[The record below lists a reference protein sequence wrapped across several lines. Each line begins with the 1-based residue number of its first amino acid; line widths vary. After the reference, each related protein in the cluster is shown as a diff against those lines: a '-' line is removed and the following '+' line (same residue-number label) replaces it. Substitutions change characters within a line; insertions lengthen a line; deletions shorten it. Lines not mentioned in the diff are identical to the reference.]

1 VVAQVPTHRVRRRE
15 LIAGIGVGAALWPL
29 GAAAQEPPK
38 HRIGMLVL
46 GNGVGSA
53 FGESLR
59 ALGYTDRN
67 TTIEVRAAHGR
78 MERFP
83 NLAAELAAL
92 SPAVIYAMTPHAV
105 EAARVAKP
113 QTPIVML
120 NVADPVAL
128 GFVASL
134 AHPGGN
140 ITGLANLA
148 EETTAKRLEL
158 LKSAVPGLRRMAV
171 LVDPNNPGN
180 VHQWDAAQRAA
191 PSLGVELEW
200 VDAATSD
207 AVEAAFAA
215 IPQKQ
220 VEGLFVADDPIF
232 YEIADRVARLALE
245 LRLPG
250 IFQLRRCVDPGALMS
265 FGVDLDDLDRRATT
279 YVDKIQRGAKP
290 ADLPVEQPT
299 TFNLIIN
306 LKTANAMGLV
316 VPQSLL
322 ARADEV
328 IE

>member
-1 VVAQVPTHRVRRRE
+1 MRDGVELERVD
-15 LIAGIGVGAALWPL
+15 AAT
-29 GAAAQEPPK
+29 
-38 HRIGMLVL
+38 
-46 GNGVGSA
+46 S
-53 FGESLR
+53 
-59 ALGYTDRN
+59 D
-67 TTIEVRAAHGR
+67 
-78 MERFP
+78 
-83 NLAAELAAL
+83 
-92 SPAVIYAMTPHAV
+92 AV
-105 EAARVAKP
+105 EAAFA
-113 QTPIVML
+113 
-120 NVADPVAL
+120 VADPVAL

-134 AHPGGN
+134 AHSGGN

-279 YVDKIQRGAKP
+279 YVDKILRGAKP
-290 ADLPVEQPT
+290 ADLPV
-299 TFNLIIN
+299 IN
-306 LKTANAMGLV
+306 LKTAKAMDLV
-316 VPQSLL
+316 VPQSML
-322 ARADEV
+322 ARAAEV

>member
-1 VVAQVPTHRVRRRE
+1 MVAQVPTHRVRRRE

-191 PSLGVELEW
+191 PSLGVLVFW
-200 VDAATSD
+200 
-207 AVEAAFAA
+207 
-215 IPQKQ
+215 
-220 VEGLFVADDPIF
+220 
-232 YEIADRVARLALE
+232 RL
-245 LRLPG
+245 
-250 IFQLRRCVDPGALMS
+250 LRRRPK
-265 FGVDLDDLDRRATT
+265 RRANSNPGDQLTPP
-279 YVDKIQRGAKP
+279 YVGFEFSK
-290 ADLPVEQPT
+290 LP
-299 TFNLIIN
+299 F
-306 LKTANAMGLV
+306 AG
-316 VPQSLL
+316 LL
-322 ARADEV
+322 ASAGLPRKWTWYSFP
-328 IE
+328 IR

>member
-1 VVAQVPTHRVRRRE
+1 MVAQVPTHRVRRRE

-148 EETTAKRLEL
+148 EETTAKHTRGKPRLLDLGRLNSRERL
-158 LKSAVPGLRRMAV
+158 ATRKSRSAGEICRHQAGRRRNRRRSIA
-171 LVDPNNPGN
+171 
-180 VHQWDAAQRAA
+180 
-191 PSLGVELEW
+191 SE
-200 VDAATSD
+200 
-207 AVEAAFAA
+207 
-215 IPQKQ
+215 
-220 VEGLFVADDPIF
+220 
-232 YEIADRVARLALE
+232 ADR
-245 LRLPG
+245 G
-250 IFQLRRCVDPGALMS
+250 
-265 FGVDLDDLDRRATT
+265 
-279 YVDKIQRGAKP
+279 
-290 ADLPVEQPT
+290 
-299 TFNLIIN
+299 
-306 LKTANAMGLV
+306 
-316 VPQSLL
+316 
-322 ARADEV
+322 
-328 IE
+328 